1 LKAERKEHGI
11 MTKFKMKQINEKED
25 DILDQEDT
33 EKRLA

>member
-1 LKAERKEHGI
+1 

-33 EKRLA
+33 EKKLAQMI